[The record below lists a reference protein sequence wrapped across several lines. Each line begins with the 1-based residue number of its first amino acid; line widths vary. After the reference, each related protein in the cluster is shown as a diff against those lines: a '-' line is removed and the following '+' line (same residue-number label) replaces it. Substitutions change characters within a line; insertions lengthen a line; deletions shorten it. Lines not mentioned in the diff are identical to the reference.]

1 MNARPANALLSFDR
15 AERLSSISI
24 IDWEFV
30 AIGPTFLDISNLVAE
45 LFFLG
50 YTTRIDS
57 AYAEVLD
64 SFINAYRAFGG
75 SLCLRRMTAIVG
87 AAILDLVAR
96 RMDLNGNQETTAM
109 ARECVKLAL
118 NFIFDAESTD
128 FTLVE
133 NDPFAILSRIL
144 RDCLRISRERGH
156 RLVTVLSS

>member
-15 AERLSSISI
+15 AKRLSSISI

-45 LFFLG
+45 LFFFG
-50 YTTRIDS
+50 YTTRIDLT
-57 AYAEVLD
+57 YVEVLD

-75 SLCLRRMTAIVG
+75 SLCLKRMIAMVG

-96 RMDLNGNQETTAM
+96 RMDPNGNQDTKAM
-109 ARECVKLAL
+109 SRECVKLAL

-133 NDPFAILSRIL
+133 NDPFAMLSRIL
-144 RDCLRISRERGH
+144 RADK
-156 RLVTVLSS
+156 